1 MLLFGSIL
9 KTFEASNIFVGGWVS
24 GKNGSSPKPISNAK
38 VMVAKQLHT
47 LYQKLKPSFSV
58 QFIKQFCM
66 TKQSHFSSLTIFQ
79 VTETIPKAMFE
90 QANCLRKTVYQKAT
104 QVPRVGNNSIYIAVN
119 PTQKMQQ
126 QPQQQQQPQRT
137 QSASTASSQQPKSFS
152 SPASNANSASSS
164 SSSDQVSILVRPH
177 KGGKQV
183 LLNVPRKI
191 ALKVK
196 ADSM

>member
-1 MLLFGSIL
+1 MAHSVTEI
-9 KTFEASNIFVGGWVS
+9 EA
-24 GKNGSSPKPISNAK
+24 
-38 VMVAKQLHT
+38 
-47 LYQKLKPSFSV
+47 
-58 QFIKQFCM
+58 FI
-66 TKQSHFSSLTIFQ
+66 FSSINKAVLQYKTYFSFLTIFQ

-119 PTQKMQQ
+119 PTQRMQ
-126 QPQQQQQPQRT
+126 QPQQQQQPQRA
-137 QSASTASSQQPKSFS
+137 QSTATASSQQPKSFS

-196 ADSM
+196 ADSYQL